1 VIDAQPEIPV
11 IQDLVRCG
19 LDRTGLSISFDDLLQ
34 SNVVTVARKAGGEAS
49 QFTCLRSAVWGK
61 ADILFDDE
69 KLQSDYRSFDAA
81 VALAE
86 VRWEARHW
94 LAERGMLEKLP
105 EFSVGT
111 PPDKI
116 VRGIEEFC
124 SIEPGKALS
133 LYSPTSITFRS
144 DFLKIPA
151 SPESEC
157 LIRAM
162 SVIDLEKH
170 GLEFVIIGNAAVA
183 QEEQK

>member
-1 VIDAQPEIPV
+1 MIDAPPEMPV

-19 LDRTGLSISFDDLLQ
+19 LDRSGLSISFDDLLQ
-34 SNVVTVARKAGGEAS
+34 GNVVTVARKAGGEAS
-49 QFTCLRSAVWGK
+49 QFTCIRSAVWGK
-61 ADILFDDE
+61 VDISFDDE
-69 KLQSDYRSFDAA
+69 KLQSDYRSFEA
-81 VALAE
+81 VVGLAE

-94 LAERGMLEKLP
+94 LAERGMLGKLP
-105 EFSVGT
+105 DFSVGT

-133 LYSPTSITFRS
+133 LYSPTSITFRP

-151 SPESEC
+151 SPEFEC
-157 LIRAM
+157 LIRALTA
-162 SVIDLEKH
+162 IDLEKH
-170 GLEFVIIGNAAVA
+170 GLEFVIIGNEAVA